1 MHAKASNLT
10 TIGELGR
17 LPVYN
22 GICEIITKY
31 YSRLLQ
37 MNSDTLL
44 GQTLQTSID
53 VHNEGFKTWYSGVKL
68 ILSEVNL
75 EDYNLDQ
82 VKNTLKNRYKNIW
95 FINFHKEAIQNQDKL
110 RSLYLFKS
118 CFQRERYLETVTD
131 TRRRKCLTQLRI
143 IFPRLEVES
152 GRYMKNQFQKE
163 FVNIAA

>member
-1 MHAKASNLT
+1 MHAKASHLA

-17 LPVYN
+17 CPLYN
-22 GICEIITKY
+22 DTCENIMKY

-53 VHNEGFKTWYSGVKL
+53 LHNEGFKTWYSGVKL

-82 VKNTLKNRYKNIW
+82 VKNNLKNRYKNIW
-95 FINFHKEAIQNQDKL
+95 LINFH
-110 RSLYLFKS
+110 
-118 CFQRERYLETVTD
+118 
-131 TRRRKCLTQLRI
+131 
-143 IFPRLEVES
+143 
-152 GRYMKNQFQKE
+152 
-163 FVNIAA
+163 